1 LKSNIRCNES
11 AVVDY
16 VKSVF
21 NHYAKEPDS
30 LIMFA
35 HNTGDHWLLVV
46 VIPKWN
52 NVLYLDSDRS
62 KQRDHSSLKVVIN
75 QLVCLELHL
84 VTVQYISGKPVY
96 ILTHVHV
103 A

>member
-1 LKSNIRCNES
+1 MCSFRYMVQKVMEDGLPVGIMEPQVFLKSNIRCNES

-21 NHYAKEPDS
+21 NRYAKERDS

-52 NVLYLDSDRS
+52 KVVYLDSDRS
-62 KQRDHSSLKVVIN
+62 KQ
-75 QLVCLELHL
+75 
-84 VTVQYISGKPVY
+84 
-96 ILTHVHV
+96 
-103 A
+103 

>member
-1 LKSNIRCNES
+1 MVQKVMEDGLPVGIMEPQVFLKSNIRCNES

-21 NHYAKEPDS
+21 NCYAKEPADS
-30 LIMFA
+30 LIIFV

-52 NVLYLDSDRS
+52 KVVYLDSNRS
-62 KQRDHSSLKVVIN
+62 KQ
-75 QLVCLELHL
+75 
-84 VTVQYISGKPVY
+84 
-96 ILTHVHV
+96 
-103 A
+103 